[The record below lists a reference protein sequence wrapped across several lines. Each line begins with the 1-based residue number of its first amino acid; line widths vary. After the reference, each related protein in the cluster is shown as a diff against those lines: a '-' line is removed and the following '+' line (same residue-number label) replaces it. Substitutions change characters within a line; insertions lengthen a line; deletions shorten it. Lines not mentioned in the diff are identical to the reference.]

1 RDFSPRFP
9 PKQTQFWNRQVQY
22 RFLCSTASTIPHY
35 CDFQNTGLLCW
46 RTPEQLTAM
55 ANSEELDP
63 NFPPG
68 LHLVSAFLAMEPS
81 DSLISIARA
90 CGGGIVSENVQ
101 RFIWEHCINKA
112 ATIGYAPYV
121 KNFVK
126 KLIFE
131 VESTHG
137 CVLDELYEH
146 YGHYMTS
153 LKEDSL
159 SRGKACKHISFLFT
173 DGSFELSS
181 CPKLR
186 KLVVPLNCS
195 LNMLE
200 GDTGCS
206 VWPSSLY
213 LSEFI
218 LSFPDKFSNKTCF
231 EVGSG
236 VGLVGICL
244 SHVKASKVILS
255 DGDLSTLA
263 NMKLNLGLNHT
274 STTMDVLEKCDK
286 ELNLV
291 KSDIGSN
298 SEVQCIHLSWESA
311 AEAELQEFMPDTV
324 LGADV
329 IYDPACL
336 PHLVRVLATLL
347 KQRQVTSRTRNS
359 ICQEDIVN
367 EGIAEEAENDKQAY
381 IKSMKTPTGYI
392 ACVIRNIDTFNCF
405 LDLAEQG
412 DLTITDITDTARP
425 LKLLPYMSSYN
436 PSCIRLFTVTSKR

>member
-1 RDFSPRFP
+1 M
-9 PKQTQFWNRQVQY
+9 T
-22 RFLCSTASTIPHY
+22 
-35 CDFQNTGLLCW
+35 
-46 RTPEQLTAM
+46 
-55 ANSEELDP
+55 NSDELDP
-63 NFPPG
+63 SFPPG

-101 RFIWEHCINKA
+101 KFIWDHCINQA
-112 ATIGYAPYV
+112 AAIGYAPYL

-146 YGHYMTS
+146 YGYYMTS
-153 LKEDSL
+153 LKEDSFG
-159 SRGKACKHISFLFT
+159 RGKACKHISFLFT

-181 CPKLR
+181 CPKSR

-218 LSFPDKFSNKTCF
+218 LSFPDRFTNKTCF

-236 VGLVGICL
+236 VGLVGVSL
-244 SHVKASKVILS
+244 SHVKASKVVLS

-263 NMKLNLGLNHT
+263 NMKLNLGLNNI
-274 STTMDVLEKCDK
+274 STRMDALEKCDK
-286 ELNLV
+286 ELNLQV
-291 KSDIGSN
+291 KSDTGSN

-311 AEAELQEFMPDTV
+311 AEAEIQEFTPEIV
-324 LGADV
+324 LGADI

-347 KQRQVTSRTRNS
+347 KQRQVTSQTRNS
-359 ICQEDIVN
+359 NCQEDILN
-367 EGIAEEAENDKQAY
+367 EGRAEEAENDEQAE
-381 IKSMKTPTGYI
+381 SMKTPVGYI

-425 LKLLPYMSSYN
+425 LKLLPYMSSYD
-436 PSCIRLFTVTSKR
+436 PSSIRLFTVTSKC

>member
-1 RDFSPRFP
+1 M
-9 PKQTQFWNRQVQY
+9 T
-22 RFLCSTASTIPHY
+22 
-35 CDFQNTGLLCW
+35 
-46 RTPEQLTAM
+46 
-55 ANSEELDP
+55 NSDELDP
-63 NFPPG
+63 SFPPG

-101 RFIWEHCINKA
+101 KFIWDHCINQA
-112 ATIGYAPYV
+112 AAIGYAPYL

-146 YGHYMTS
+146 YGYYMTS
-153 LKEDSL
+153 LKEDSFG
-159 SRGKACKHISFLFT
+159 RGKACKHISFLFT

-181 CPKLR
+181 CPKSR

-200 GDTGCS
+200 GDTGLVLALAWLELVFLMS
-206 VWPSSLY
+206 KLR
-213 LSEFI
+213 
-218 LSFPDKFSNKTCF
+218 SFHLLQ
-231 EVGSG
+231 V
-236 VGLVGICL
+236 V
-244 SHVKASKVILS
+244 LS

-263 NMKLNLGLNHT
+263 NMKLNLGLNNI
-274 STTMDVLEKCDK
+274 STRMDALEKCDK

-291 KSDIGSN
+291 KSDTGSN

-311 AEAELQEFMPDTV
+311 AEAEIQEFTPEIV
-324 LGADV
+324 LGADI

-347 KQRQVTSRTRNS
+347 KQRQVTSQTRNS
-359 ICQEDIVN
+359 NCQEDILN
-367 EGIAEEAENDKQAY
+367 EGRAEEAENDEQAE
-381 IKSMKTPTGYI
+381 SMKTPVGYI

-425 LKLLPYMSSYN
+425 LKLLPYMSSYD
-436 PSCIRLFTVTSKR
+436 PSSIRLFTVTSKC

>member
-112 ATIGYAPYV
+112 VMQATIGYAPYV

-200 GDTGCS
+200 GDTGLVLALAWLES
-206 VWPSSLY
+206 VFLMSKL
-213 LSEFI
+213 
-218 LSFPDKFSNKTCF
+218 LSFHS
-231 EVGSG
+231 VQ
-236 VGLVGICL
+236 
-244 SHVKASKVILS
+244 VILS

>member
-153 LKEDSL
+153 LKVILGREDSL

-200 GDTGCS
+200 GDTGLVLALAWLES
-206 VWPSSLY
+206 VFLMSKL
-213 LSEFI
+213 
-218 LSFPDKFSNKTCF
+218 LSFHS
-231 EVGSG
+231 VQ
-236 VGLVGICL
+236 
-244 SHVKASKVILS
+244 VILS

-286 ELNLV
+286 ELNLQV